1 MAFPELEWH
10 AINEADF
17 DGVENDIPE
26 IIQGPGI
33 PVLDNIEPVS
43 TDATQQTL
51 VLMKT
56 SFPLSSE
63 DTFNTS
69 LRRFAKTSARGLAN
83 TFSRCLQN
91 IFKRSCKNFF
101 KTSSRYLQDVLKTSS
116 RRSQDVSSS

>member
-10 AINEADF
+10 AINEVDF

-83 TFSRCLQN
+83 KFSRCL
-91 IFKRSCKNFF
+91 
-101 KTSSRYLQDVLKTSS
+101 
-116 RRSQDVSSS
+116 